1 MTNMQKKRIL
11 VSCLCLFM
19 TLGLFFCSK
28 KKDDDGGIA
37 GDIIRTAQS
46 TQTKL
51 TKTNMNALKIVI
63 LASFSETGRL
73 PENLDELR
81 GSNPTVTETFDTWGN
96 RIRYEKKSESS
107 FWLRSA
113 GIDKVFETEDDIII
127 KQ

>member
-1 MTNMQKKRIL
+1 MIKMEKKIL

-19 TLGLFFCSK
+19 VLGLFFCKK

-37 GDIIRTAQS
+37 GDIIRTAHS

-51 TKTNMNALKIVI
+51 TKTNMNALKMVI
-63 LASFSETGRL
+63 LSSFAEKGRL
-73 PENLDELR
+73 PDDLSELR

-113 GIDKVFETEDDIII
+113 GIDKIFETEDDIII

>member
-1 MTNMQKKRIL
+1 MIKTENKIL
-11 VSCLCLFM
+11 VFCLCLFVSM
-19 TLGLFFCSK
+19 GLFCCK
-28 KKDDDGGIA
+28 KKKENDGGIA

-51 TKTNMNALKIVI
+51 TKTNMNALKMVI

-73 PENLDELR
+73 PDDLNELR
-81 GSNPTVTETFDTWGN
+81 SSNPTVTETYDTWGN

-107 FWLRSA
+107 FWLISA
-113 GIDKVFETEDDIII
+113 GMDRAFDTDDDIVI